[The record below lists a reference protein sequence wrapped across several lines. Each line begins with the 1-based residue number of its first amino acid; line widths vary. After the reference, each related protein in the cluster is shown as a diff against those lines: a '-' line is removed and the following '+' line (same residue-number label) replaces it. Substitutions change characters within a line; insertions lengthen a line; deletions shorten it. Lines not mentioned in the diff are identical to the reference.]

1 MALAKLCAAK
11 PSAEVLA
18 GNPKPDVGASIID
31 AHFLFSCEA
40 YPEANGNSPQ
50 SYSIY
55 HHIITL

>member
-1 MALAKLCAAK
+1 
-11 PSAEVLA
+11 VLA